1 MARWKR
7 FIYAVI
13 ALFSLQP
20 TARAQEAETFVHTI
34 KQGETVYSIART
46 YQVSP
51 ESILKLNPAA
61 STGIKAGETLAI
73 PQQQNGVQEKRF
85 HTIQAGETLYKL
97 TKTYRTSADEICKAN
112 PGLTAENFKAGMV
125 IRIPVSTM
133 PVNTAPAKESTQPQG
148 VAQSGCREMHKVKR
162 KETLY
167 SIARNYNLTEAE
179 LKAANP
185 EMNEPDYKLRK
196 GDFVCIPFPKAQ
208 KPEEIIPTNEELMR
222 GKAAAA
228 PQRMIRVGV
237 ILPFKGGAAENGKMV
252 EFYRGVLMAVE
263 ETKKSGTS
271 VDVFAYDSGK
281 TAADIK
287 AVLSAHTLENMD
299 FIVGPL
305 YQEQITLLGKFCQQH
320 HVRLVVPFSSF
331 GDDVYENPYYFAV
344 NPPKSYRFAE
354 ASRLTAEIFGKDNIV
369 FLESE
374 ENDKD
379 AAVFVDAVRKRLER
393 NGNVVRCVKTD
404 DDDQKWVKVMSQEKN
419 NVIIPNSSDIRLLNL
434 LFPKLKEFC
443 EKHSGYA
450 IKLVGY
456 PEWQTYTDSHLENFY
471 KFDTYA
477 YTSFYMNPLNGKAD
491 GFESAYRKAF
501 RAPTIVS
508 WPRFGMLG
516 YDTAMYF
523 LEGIST
529 YGEDFDRHLPQIT
542 ATPYQHRFDF
552 RRVSNWGG
560 FINQEVEFIHYSPSH
575 SIELIRLKK

>member
-1 MARWKR
+1 MTYPKR
-7 FIYAVI
+7 FIYALV
-13 ALFSLQP
+13 ALLSLQP
-20 TARAQEAETFVHTI
+20 MVRAQEEGTFVHTI
-34 KQGETVYSIART
+34 KQGETVYSISRT
-46 YQVSP
+46 YQVP
-51 ESILKLNPAA
+51 VESILKLNPTA
-61 STGIKAGETLAI
+61 STSIKAGETLTI
-73 PQQQNGVQEKRF
+73 PQRQTGGEGRRF
-85 HTIQAGETLYKL
+85 HTIQAGETLYGL
-97 TKTYRTSADEICKAN
+97 TKAYGVSAEEICKAN

-125 IRIPVSTM
+125 VRIPVSAM
-133 PVNTAPAKESTQPQG
+133 PAGMAETKEAAQPPG
-148 VAQSGCREMHKVKR
+148 VAQSECREMHKVKR

-167 SIARNYNLTEAE
+167 GIARDFGVTETD
-179 LKAANP
+179 LKAVNP
-185 EMNEPDYKLRK
+185 KMNEPDYKLRR
-196 GDFVCIPFPKAQ
+196 GDFICIPFSKARKQ
-208 KPEEIIPTNEELMR
+208 EEDIPTNEELMER
-222 GKAAAA
+222 KKTSA
-228 PQRMIRVGV
+228 PQRLVRVGV

-419 NVIIPNSSDIRLLNL
+419 NVIIPNSSDIKLLNL